1 MITMQATLPDIVIP
15 SGQQYSQI
23 LVSSYIYSDAI
34 AIGLIGSDASY
45 PETYVIQVNRDDN
58 AKSTS
63 TDWVTLQ
70 INGTDVAPP
79 VAGKAIVL
87 QEICMFGAFRI
98 AASGNVAAT
107 RTWRAS
113 KQWAT

>member
-1 MITMQATLPDIVIP
+1 MITMQATLPDLVIP
-15 SGQQYSQI
+15 NGQQYSQI
-23 LVSSYIYSDAI
+23 FASSYIYSDAI
-34 AIGLIGSDASY
+34 AVGLIGSDASY

-58 AKSTS
+58 ATATS

-79 VAGKAIVL
+79 VSGKAIVL
-87 QEICMFGAFRI
+87 QEICMFGAMRI
-98 AASGNVAAT
+98 KASGAVAGT